1 MRMRTCCTALMSLC
15 RTASGP
21 VDRRLCRRG
30 GFSWVRAALTDAWS
44 VRQFE
49 YPWLHSHA
57 HIHRFLDGH
66 QDALDFAAQKAGLEL
81 TAAGRLM
88 AAWLELKPEH

>member
-1 MRMRTCCTALMSLC
+1 VDPLTVVYAAEEVFLG
-15 RTASGP
+15 SG
-21 VDRRLCRRG
+21 
-30 GFSWVRAALTDAWS
+30 AALTDAWS